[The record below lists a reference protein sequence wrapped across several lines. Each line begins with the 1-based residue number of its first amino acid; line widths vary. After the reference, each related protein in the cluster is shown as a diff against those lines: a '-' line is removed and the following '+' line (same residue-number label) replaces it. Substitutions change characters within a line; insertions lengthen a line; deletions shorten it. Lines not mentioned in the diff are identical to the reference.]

1 MHINKWTYFSGRR
14 TVTRIEIQLG
24 PQITN
29 VAHIVLEGWKALE
42 ASTYV
47 RLVQDFNQ
55 ARDKDGCRW
64 ESLSTSKQYLIT
76 YLYRHLRE
84 LYLYTNDYPQV

>member
-1 MHINKWTYFSGRR
+1 MDVFLRPAYSNTYWD
-14 TVTRIEIQLG
+14 TAG
-24 PQITN
+24 PQMTN
-29 VAHIVLEGWKALE
+29 VAHIILEGWKTLE

-84 LYLYTNDYPQV
+84 LYLYTK